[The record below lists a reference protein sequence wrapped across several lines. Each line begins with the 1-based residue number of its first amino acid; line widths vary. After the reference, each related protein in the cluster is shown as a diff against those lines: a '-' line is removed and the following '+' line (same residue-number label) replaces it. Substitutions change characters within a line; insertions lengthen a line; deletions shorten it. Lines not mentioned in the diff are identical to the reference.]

1 MVEYRIIRAKDGVDP
16 DYIRE
21 VVADMRREAHW
32 AKPDGWAH
40 KAWEDHTGSLLR
52 FAKLIENGLDGGA
65 R

>member
-1 MVEYRIIRAKDGVDP
+1 MDP

-32 AKPDGWAH
+32 AKPDGWAN

-52 FAKLIENGLDGGA
+52 FAELIENGLDGGA